1 MKAFVAAALLLA
13 AGALSCGHAG
23 SARARAGGCSGKVVP
38 PAIQAGQQTLF
49 GHIVSLRRAGAR
61 FVLRFDPAWHLS
73 GYPAEEVMLAQT
85 GSRDV
90 PNDSV
95 EVDET
100 HRALSFLVPAS
111 ARVTVLQ
118 HAICPTPATV
128 AYLAAHAGSHRNG
141 FWVTLAARY
150 PNPVLEL
157 DEQYHP

>member
-1 MKAFVAAALLLA
+1 MKAFAAAALLLA
-13 AGALSCGHAG
+13 AFALAPD
-23 SARARAGGCSGKVVP
+23 ARPVQARAGACGGKILP
-38 PAIQAGQQTLF
+38 PATRAGQQTLF
-49 GHIVSLRRAGAR
+49 GHITSLRRTGGR

-95 EVDET
+95 EVDEA

-118 HAICPTPATV
+118 RVTCATPSTV
-128 AYLAAHAGSHRNG
+128 SHLAAHLRAHRNG
-141 FWVTLAARY
+141 FWITIGARY
-150 PNPVLEL
+150 PSPVLEL

>member
-1 MKAFVAAALLLA
+1 MKAFGAAALLLA
-13 AGALSCGHAG
+13 LCGLSFGHAD
-23 SARARAGGCSGKVVP
+23 SARARAGGCSGKVLP
-38 PAIQAGQQTLF
+38 PATQPGQQTLF
-49 GHIVSLRRAGAR
+49 GHIVSLRRSGGR
-61 FVLRFDPAWHLS
+61 FVLRFDPSWHLS

-111 ARVTVLQ
+111 ARVTVLR
-118 HAICPTPATV
+118 HVTCATPSTV
-128 AYLAAHAGSHRNG
+128 SHLAAHLHTHGNG
-141 FWVTLAARY
+141 FWITIGARY
-150 PNPVLEL
+150 PSPVLEL